1 MVKVRED
8 TRVRRMV
15 YTQER
20 GSLERK
26 TYLLGRKNNMH
37 DWKCLTYQTLRL
49 RKTLLLIKD
58 SKDYSFDVF

>member
-1 MVKVRED
+1 MEEDKSLGNVCYRNWVYTMVKVRED

-37 DWKCLTYQTLRL
+37 D
-49 RKTLLLIKD
+49 
-58 SKDYSFDVF
+58 